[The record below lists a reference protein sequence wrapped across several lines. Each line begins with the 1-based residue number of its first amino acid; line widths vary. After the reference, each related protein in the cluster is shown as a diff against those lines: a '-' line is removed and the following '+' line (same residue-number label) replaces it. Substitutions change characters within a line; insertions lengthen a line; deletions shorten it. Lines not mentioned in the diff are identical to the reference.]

1 MGYKSAQA
9 CLYLMVVLVVVSSIT
24 IALSYYDIKKYTMIN
39 SQDTISVKLILLHI
53 VCFLLATVSSTILF
67 LSPTNLFKNDV
78 IGTVTG
84 QKYINIT

>member
-1 MGYKSAQA
+1 MGYNSAQA

-39 SQDTISVKLILLHI
+39 SKDTISVKLILLHI

-67 LSPTNLFKNDV
+67 LAPTTLFKNDV

>member
-1 MGYKSAQA
+1 MGFKSAQA
-9 CLYLMVVLVVVSSIT
+9 CLYLMVVLVMVSSIT

-53 VCFLLATVSSTILF
+53 VCFLLATVSSTILY
-67 LSPTNLFKNDV
+67 LSLTKLFKNDE
-78 IGTVTG
+78 IETVTG